1 MYWLPKLHKAPIG
14 ARFINASKNCSTKPL
29 SVVIS
34 KTFKMLF
41 KNVENFYNIS
51 TFYSSCKNFWVVENS
66 LPIIEKVNL
75 INIKIRAKRF
85 LAMIFVLCIPQ
96 HLIICYL
103 NLFQKQNILFVSN
116 RKFVVKLETSIF
128 STSKDLGLIEAITFL
143 IKNSYFTIGNM
154 VFNQDFEIPMGIV
167 PAPFWTNLFL
177 YFLSLSILFLKNQL
191 ELINTTL
198 LVNS

>member
-41 KNVENFYNIS
+41 KHVENFYNIS

-85 LAMIFVLCIPQ
+85 LAMIFALCIPQ

-103 NLFQKQNILFVSN
+103 KLFQKQNILYVSK
-116 RKFVVKLETSIF
+116 RKFVVKL
-128 STSKDLGLIEAITFL
+128 
-143 IKNSYFTIGNM
+143 
-154 VFNQDFEIPMGIV
+154 DFRK
-167 PAPFWTNLFL
+167 LL
-177 YFLSLSILFLKNQL
+177 YFRLPK
-191 ELINTTL
+191 T
-198 LVNS
+198 